1 MSVLE
6 KYLEDPGRLAL
17 LKRAGYG
24 VLGLLALVEVAA
36 PMVLYEDEA
45 HFPFENWP
53 AFGSV
58 YGFIACVAIIVVSKA
73 IGKLWLMRSE
83 DYYGR

>member
-1 MSVLE
+1 MTILE
-6 KYLEDPGRLAL
+6 KYLDDPARLGRLKLLAYAL
-17 LKRAGYG
+17 LA
-24 VLGLLALVEVAA
+24 LLALVEAVA
-36 PMVLYEDEA
+36 PWVLYRDEA

-53 AFGSV
+53 AFGAV

-83 DYYGR
+83 NYYER